1 MRKLCSLL
9 SLLFVFQFSRSQVVI
24 NSTGSAYTQ
33 NFNSLAQTGTANA
46 WADNSTITGWY
57 STQTTYRAESGGGN
71 TGALYSYGPSSAPGD
86 VTDRA
91 LGLLSSGTTNF
102 RFGVQIK
109 NSTGAAVSSFTIAFT
124 GEEWRQTANAQK
136 LAFEYSTDATS
147 VTSTTATWTPV
158 TSLDFTAPLTGTAG
172 PLDGNAAANRAAI
185 SGTVS
190 TSVADNSTIWLRWT
204 KAGTTSPGLAIDDI
218 SITANGGTV
227 NSITT
232 GAVSTSPFCI
242 DASTAGTGTVAYS
255 ATGTYNTTFTA
266 YLSDASGSFA
276 APVSVG
282 SITVNGTDP
291 AGNINISIP
300 AGTASG
306 TGYKIRVDAT
316 APAVTGT
323 SSNAFEIVNGAKNVT
338 ATSAITGN
346 TQATVNWINPTAC
359 FDDVM
364 IVAKASA
371 SVTATPSGDGS
382 AYTASNTFGAGTA
395 FGGGYVVYKGTVS
408 PQTVT
413 GLTNGTLYYF
423 KIFTR
428 KGTAWSSGV
437 EVSTTPNTQAG
448 PGDVLINQLSPQY
461 SGASDEYIELIN
473 KTNNNID
480 LSGFAIRYQAGSGSS
495 TSSLGTLSGTLL
507 PNHYWLLSPNAN
519 VTVGTTNNL
528 ARDGAFTAG
537 MAAASGQIA
546 LVRLSDNTVIDA
558 VGYGSITGAGT
569 YTETTAAPA
578 PPTNGGLKRS
588 PDGTD
593 TNNNSAD
600 FVTVSNANIALRNSA
615 AGAPLPV
622 KFANLKAVQK
632 AGVIYVSWSNLTE
645 SEIKDYTVERSANGS
660 DFVALTKINPTSNRA
675 NQADY
680 FVVDAAPARGA
691 NFYRIRSTETSGK
704 TFFSNI
710 LKLNP
715 SGIVPSL
722 LVYPN
727 PLKGNEAVLQ
737 LSNVP
742 AGKYT
747 VQVVGADGRTINL
760 RTTII
765 AEGSSTESLPANNLT
780 PGFYILKI
788 NGPVRL
794 QQYFVKQ

>member
-9 SLLFVFQFSRSQVVI
+9 FFVFAFQFSKSQVVI
-24 NSTGSAYTQ
+24 TATGTTYTQ
-33 NFNSLAQTGTANA
+33 DFNSLAQSGTSNI
-46 WADNSTITGWY
+46 WTDNSTILGWY
-57 STQTTYRAESGGGN
+57 STQTSYRAESGGGN
-71 TGALYSYGPSSAPGD
+71 TGALYSYGASASPGD

-91 LGLLSSGTTNF
+91 LGLLSNSSTTF
-102 RFGVQIK
+102 RFAVQIK
-109 NSTGAAVSSFTIAFT
+109 NNTGASVASFLISYI
-124 GEEWRQTANAQK
+124 GEEWRQNAASQK
-136 LAFEYSTDATS
+136 LVFEYSTDATS
-147 VTSTTATWTPV
+147 ITTGTWTAL
-158 TSLDFTAPLTGTAG
+158 TSLDFTTPVIGTAG
-172 PLDGNAAANRAAI
+172 PVDGNAASNRATIAA
-185 SGTVS
+185 TV
-190 TSVADNSTIWLRWT
+190 TAAVANNNTVWFRWT
-204 KAGTTSPGLAIDDI
+204 KSGSNSAGLAVDDI

-232 GAVSTSPFCI
+232 GVISNSPFCI

-266 YLSDASGSFA
+266 YLSDASGNFS
-276 APVSVG
+276 APVFVG
-282 SITVNGTDP
+282 ATAINGTDP
-291 AGNINISIP
+291 SGNITISIP

-306 TGYKIRVDAT
+306 TGYKIRVDAA

-323 SSNAFEIVNGAKNVT
+323 SSNAFEIVNGAKNVSGT
-338 ATSAITGN
+338 NAITGN
-346 TQATVNWINPTAC
+346 TQATINWTNPATC

-364 IVAKASA
+364 VVAKASA

-395 FGGGYVVYKGTVS
+395 FDGGYVVYKGITS

-413 GLTNGTLYYF
+413 ALTNGTPYYF

-437 EVSTTPNTQAG
+437 EVSATPNTQAG
-448 PGDVLINQLSPQY
+448 PGDVLINQLSPDY
-461 SGASDEYIELIN
+461 NAATDEYIELVN
-473 KTNNNID
+473 KSNNNID
-480 LSGFAIRYQAGSGSS
+480 LSGFAIKYQSAGG
-495 TSSLGTLSGTLL
+495 TNGTAGGTLSGTLL
-507 PNHYWLLSPNAN
+507 PGHYWLLSPNAN
-519 VTVGTTNNL
+519 VTVGQTNNL
-528 ARDGAFTAG
+528 ARDGAITSG
-537 MAAASGQIA
+537 MAASGQIA

-558 VGYGSITGAGT
+558 VAYGTITGGT
-569 YTETTAAPA
+569 YTETAAAPA

-593 TNNNSAD
+593 NNNNSTD
-600 FVTVSNANIALRNSA
+600 FVTVSNANIALRNS
-615 AGAPLPV
+615 GASGPLPV

-632 AGVIYVSWSNLTE
+632 GGAVYISWSNLTE
-645 SEIKDYTVERSANGS
+645 SEIKDYSVERSANGS

-680 FVVDAAPARGA
+680 FVVDAAPAKGT
-691 NFYRIRSTETSGK
+691 NFYRIRSTETSGR
-704 TFFSNI
+704 TSFSSI
-710 LKLNP
+710 LKFNA
-715 SGIVPSL
+715 SGVAASL

-747 VQVVGADGRTINL
+747 VQVIGADGRTVNS
-760 RTTII
+760 RTIAL

-780 PGFYILKI
+780 PGFYILEI
-788 NGPVRL
+788 NGPVRF